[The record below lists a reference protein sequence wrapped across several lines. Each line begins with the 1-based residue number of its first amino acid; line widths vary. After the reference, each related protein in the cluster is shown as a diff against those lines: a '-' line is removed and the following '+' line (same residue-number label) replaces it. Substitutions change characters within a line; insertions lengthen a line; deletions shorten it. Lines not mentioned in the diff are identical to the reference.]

1 MIEDG
6 ETPQRIARLTPL
18 RDVLAR
24 IDAHVKPVEVRT
36 VELAGA
42 AGRILAHDI
51 VVDRPIPHAA
61 LALRDGWA
69 VPSDLTA
76 DAGPYAPAPVPAAV
90 RIDVGELL
98 PSGADAVAPLD
109 SVIVREGQAQAVAPV
124 APGDGVLLAG
134 ADAAG
139 GAVLIP
145 AGRRLSAL
153 RSTLLAALGVERV
166 AIRAPRLLVVRAR
179 ARGERTIEAAVAC
192 IGDAVAREGGTAAV
206 GDADEAVHRALTQ
219 ADAEAVIVVGGTGC
233 GRKDSAVS
241 SAAAVGEVVAHGIG
255 LIPAETAAFAKVG
268 ARPVLLLPGRLDG
281 ALAAWHMLGRPLL
294 ARLAAST
301 DPPALRAATLARKIS
316 SVAGLAELVAVR
328 CEGRFATPIASGY
341 VPLTALAQADG
352 WIFIPPE
359 SEGFQADSEVMI
371 RPWP

>member
-1 MIEDG
+1 MIENG

-42 AGRILAHDI
+42 AGRFIAHDI
-51 VVDRPIPHAA
+51 VVDRPIPRAA

-90 RIDVGELL
+90 RIDVGEPL

-124 APGDGVLLAG
+124 APGEGVLLAG

-139 GAVLIP
+139 GAVLVP
-145 AGRRLSAL
+145 AGRRLTAL
-153 RSTLLAALGVERV
+153 RIALLAALDVERV
-166 AIRAPRLLVVRAR
+166 AIRALRLRI
-179 ARGERTIEAAVAC
+179 ARGGARGDRMIDAAVAWIAHTITC
-192 IGDAVAREGGTAAV
+192 EGGAAAV
-206 GDADEAVHRALTQ
+206 GDADEKLHRALTQ
-219 ADAEAVIVVGGTGC
+219 ADAEAVVVVGGTGC
-233 GRKDSAVS
+233 GRNDRAVA

-255 LIPAETAAFAKVG
+255 LIPAETAAFAMV
-268 ARPVLLLPGRLDG
+268 ATRPVLLLPGRLDG
-281 ALAAWHMLGRPLL
+281 ALAAWHMLGRALL
-294 ARLAAST
+294 ARLAVST
-301 DPPALRAATLARKIS
+301 EPPSRRAARLTRKIS

-328 CEGRFATPIASGY
+328 CEDRFATPIASGY
-341 VPLTALAQADG
+341 VPMTALAQADG

-359 SEGFQADSEVMI
+359 SEGFQADSEVVI

>member
-36 VELAGA
+36 VELAAA

-51 VVDRPIPHAA
+51 VVDRPVPPAA

-69 VPSDLTA
+69 VRSDLTA

-90 RIDVGELL
+90 RIDVGEPL
-98 PSGADAVAPLD
+98 PSDADAVAYFD
-109 SVIVREGQAQAVAPV
+109 AVIVRDGQAQALSPV
-124 APGDGVLLAG
+124 APGDGVLPAG

-153 RSTLLAALGVERV
+153 RSALLAALGVGRV
-166 AIRAPRLLVVRAR
+166 AIRAPRLRIARAR
-179 ARGERTIEAAVAC
+179 ARGDRMI
-192 IGDAVAREGGTAAV
+192 DAVVAWIAHTITCEGGTAMD
-206 GDADEAVHRALTQ
+206 GDANETLHHALTQ

-233 GRKDSAVS
+233 GSNDSAVA
-241 SAAAVGEVVAHGIG
+241 SAAAVGEIVVHGIG
-255 LIPAETAAFAKVG
+255 LIPAETAAFAMV
-268 ARPVLLLPGRLDG
+268 ATRPILLLPGRLDG
-281 ALAAWHMLGRPLL
+281 ALAAWHMLGRALL
-294 ARLAAST
+294 ARLAASAE
-301 DPPALRAATLARKIS
+301 PPALRAARLTRKIS

-328 CEGRFATPIASGY
+328 YEDRSATPIASGY
-341 VPLTALAQADG
+341 VPMTALAQANG
-352 WIFIPPE
+352 WIFIEPE

>member
-6 ETPQRIARLTPL
+6 ETPQRITRLTPL

-24 IDAHVKPVEVRT
+24 IDAYVKPAEVRT
-36 VELAGA
+36 VELAAA

-51 VVDRPIPHAA
+51 VVDRPVPPAA

-69 VPSDLTA
+69 VRSDLTA
-76 DAGPYAPAPVPAAV
+76 DAGPYAPAPVPSAV
-90 RIDVGELL
+90 RIDVGEPL
-98 PSGADAVAPLD
+98 PSDADAVASFD
-109 SVIVREGQAQAVAPV
+109 AVIVRDGQAQALSPV
-124 APGDGVLLAG
+124 APGEGVLPAG

-153 RSTLLAALGVERV
+153 RSALLAALGVERV
-166 AIRAPRLLVVRAR
+166 AIRAPRLRIARAR
-179 ARGERTIEAAVAC
+179 ARGERMIEAAVAL
-192 IGDAVAREGGTAAV
+192 IADAVAREGGTAAV
-206 GDADEAVHRALTQ
+206 GDADETLHRALTQ
-219 ADAEAVIVVGGTGC
+219 ADAEAVIVVGGTGA
-233 GRKDSAVS
+233 GRNDSAVV

-255 LIPAETAAFAKVG
+255 LIPAETAAFAMVG

-281 ALAAWHMLGRPLL
+281 ALAAWHVLGRALL
-294 ARLAAST
+294 ARLAASAE
-301 DPPALRAATLARKIS
+301 PPSRCAARLTRKIS

-341 VPLTALAQADG
+341 VPMTALAQANG
-352 WIFIPPE
+352 WIFIQPE
-359 SEGFQADSEVMI
+359 SEGLQADSEVMI